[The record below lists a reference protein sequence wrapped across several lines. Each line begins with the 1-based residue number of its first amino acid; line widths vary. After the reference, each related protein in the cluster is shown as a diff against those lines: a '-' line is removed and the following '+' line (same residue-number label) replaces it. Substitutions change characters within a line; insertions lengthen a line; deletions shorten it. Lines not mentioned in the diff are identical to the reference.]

1 MPPALLKPL
10 HNLPLPPNVCFMP
23 AEPPAN
29 PARHPPLRNAASAK
43 IAPAGA
49 GEAHAAKGNGAPMT
63 WLLASAL
70 QRMIAAAAIS
80 AALWCLTA
88 WAMEW
93 W

>member
-1 MPPALLKPL
+1 MPSALLMPL
-10 HNLPLPPNVCFMP
+10 HHLPPPPKVCFMP
-23 AEPPAN
+23 AEPPAD
-29 PARHPPLRNAASAK
+29 PAPHPPLRNAASART
-43 IAPAGA
+43 APAGA
-49 GEAHAAKGNGAPMT
+49 GEARAVKGNGARMT

-70 QRMIAAAAIS
+70 QRMIAAAVIS